1 MPTIPIPLRSGDP
14 DVFLDLKTVIDR
26 LYDGGGYHYFSY
38 SDLPEPRLSP
48 ADAAWAATF
57 VPTTT

>member
-1 MPTIPIPLRSGDP
+1 M
-14 DVFLDLKTVIDR
+14 IDQ

-57 VPTTT
+57 LPTT